1 VESLTLAG
9 QAAYT
14 PGASLVLN
22 LAATLTADASQTEG
36 LTLAVLGSV
45 PLVALTGLAVDSQA
59 EFVADTALDVTAAI
73 AAATQQVMEAWVS
86 LGASAATAQSASAAY
101 SAAVTLQA
109 QAVLTAATTV
119 GGVMADFLVSVVEA
133 LLVTNSVQCLAPVL
147 SVAALSDSDNTV
159 EAIA

>member
-1 VESLTLAG
+1 
-9 QAAYT
+9 
-14 PGASLVLN
+14 
-22 LAATLTADASQTEG
+22 
-36 LTLAVLGSV
+36 
-45 PLVALTGLAVDSQA
+45 
-59 EFVADTALDVTAAI
+59 
-73 AAATQQVMEAWVS
+73 MEAWVS